1 MSPVPSRG
9 HPPTGVHLR
18 LRPTCSLA
26 LSSAFRKEAELAT
39 FEADVAFVV
48 GSVAQMAC
56 ALIVCGLVSK
66 LIAIT
71 E

>member
-1 MSPVPSRG
+1 
-9 HPPTGVHLR
+9 
-18 LRPTCSLA
+18 

-48 GSVAQMAC
+48 GPVAQMAC